1 MAVVYDVVERAVEK
15 LWLVSLLWM
24 LIDSARCQA
33 FKETVL
39 NSNRKKWKKEKVWIW
54 IITDAN

>member
-24 LIDSARCQA
+24 LIRLDAKHEKR
-33 FKETVL
+33 
-39 NSNRKKWKKEKVWIW
+39 NSSELKQEKMEKAEGV
-54 IITDAN
+54 DLDHH